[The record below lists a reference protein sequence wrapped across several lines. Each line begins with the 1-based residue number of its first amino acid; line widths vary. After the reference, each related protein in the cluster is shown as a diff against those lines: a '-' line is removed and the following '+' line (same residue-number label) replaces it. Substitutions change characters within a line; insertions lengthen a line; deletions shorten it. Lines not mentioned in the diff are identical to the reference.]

1 MPQPEATHTST
12 VTAPA
17 SIWAGLDEV
26 RAARTRKT
34 GQRPL
39 TGALILEALRD
50 FIDRERER

>member
-1 MPQPEATHTST
+1 MAQTEATHTST

-34 GQRPL
+34 GERPL
-39 TGALILEALRD
+39 TGALILEALAA
-50 FIDRERER
+50 FIERELRP